1 MIFPRVVF
9 VGGKGGVGKST
20 MSSSIAKMLSLSGKK
35 VLLIS
40 TDPAHNLKDIFDI
53 EKNNQF
59 NTNLQILELNP
70 QKEVKEYVENVSK
83 ATKELISPNSYEML
97 DNYYKIV
104 KESAI
109 AQESAMFDKLIKIIS
124 EDTNFDH
131 IIIDTAPTGHT
142 LRLFKMPKNLKIWS
156 ELLLKQRE
164 KNSNLQNIIGNIEG
178 KDILKDNLENR
189 HLRYSKFLNIL
200 KDNNQCAILLVL
212 NLEKLPINETL
223 RAIEEL
229 QIENITPFAI
239 IINKIPPNS
248 NDEFFKTRFEIS
260 LQNLKLAR
268 KLFKD
273 FNILEIPLY
282 NKDISSEVDL
292 EFIIKHIRSFII

>member
-229 QIENITPFAI
+229 QIENITPFSI

-282 NKDISSEVDL
+282 NKDISNEIDL
-292 EFIIKHIRSFII
+292 EFIIKHIKLF

>member
-9 VGGKGGVGKST
+9 IGGKGGVGKST
-20 MSSSIAKMLSLSGKK
+20 ISSSIAKMLSLNGKK

-59 NTNLQILELNP
+59 NTKLQILELNP
-70 QKEVKEYVENVSK
+70 QKEAKEYIENVSN
-83 ATKELISPNSYEML
+83 ATKEFISPNSYEML
-97 DNYYKIV
+97 DNYYNIV
-104 KESAI
+104 KESAT

-124 EDTNFDH
+124 EDVNFDH
-131 IIIDTAPTGHT
+131 IVIDTAPTGHT

-200 KDNNQCAILLVL
+200 KDFKQCGIIFVL
-212 NLEKLPINETL
+212 NLEILPINETL

-229 QIENITPFAI
+229 QIQKIAPFAI

-248 NDEFFKTRFEIS
+248 NDEFFKNRFEIS
-260 LQNLKLAR
+260 LQNLKLAK

-273 FNILEIPLY
+273 FSLLEIPLY
-282 NKDISSEVDL
+282 NKDISSEADL
-292 EFIIKHIRSFII
+292 EFIIKHIKSFII

>member
-70 QKEVKEYVENVSK
+70 QKEAKEYVENVSK

-124 EDTNFDH
+124 DDTNFDH

-200 KDNNQCAILLVL
+200 KDNHQCAILLVL

-248 NDEFFKTRFEIS
+248 NDEFFKIRFEIS

-292 EFIIKHIRSFII
+292 EFIIKHIKLF

>member
-70 QKEVKEYVENVSK
+70 QKEAKEYVENVSK

-200 KDNNQCAILLVL
+200 KDNHQCAILLVL

-292 EFIIKHIRSFII
+292 EFIIKHIKSFIV

>member
-59 NTNLQILELNP
+59 NANLQILELNP
-70 QKEVKEYVENVSK
+70 QKEVKEYVKNVSK

-200 KDNNQCAILLVL
+200 KDNSQCAILLVL

-292 EFIIKHIRSFII
+292 EFIIKHIKLF

>member
-20 MSSSIAKMLSLSGKK
+20 ISSSIAKMLSLSNKK

-70 QKEVKEYVENVSK
+70 QKEAKEYVENVSK

-124 EDTNFDH
+124 VDTNFDH

-273 FNILEIPLY
+273 FSILEIPLY
-282 NKDISSEVDL
+282 NKDISSEADL
-292 EFIIKHIRSFII
+292 EFIIKHIKSFII

>member
-70 QKEVKEYVENVSK
+70 QKEAKEYVENVSK

-200 KDNNQCAILLVL
+200 KDNHQCAILLVL

-239 IINKIPPNS
+239 IINKIPPNN

-292 EFIIKHIRSFII
+292 EFIIKHIKSFII

>member
-70 QKEVKEYVENVSK
+70 QKEAKEYVENVSK

-124 EDTNFDH
+124 DDTNFDH

-200 KDNNQCAILLVL
+200 KDNHQCAILLVL

-292 EFIIKHIRSFII
+292 EFIIKHIKSFII

>member
-70 QKEVKEYVENVSK
+70 QKEAKEYVENVSK

-200 KDNNQCAILLVL
+200 KDNHQCAILLVL

-292 EFIIKHIRSFII
+292 EFIIKHIKLF